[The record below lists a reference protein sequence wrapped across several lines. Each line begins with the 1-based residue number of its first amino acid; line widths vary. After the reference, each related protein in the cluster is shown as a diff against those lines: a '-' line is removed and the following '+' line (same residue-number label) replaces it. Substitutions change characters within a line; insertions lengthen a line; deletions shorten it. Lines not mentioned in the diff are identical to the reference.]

1 MGRKDSPPPCV
12 MNSRQQ
18 LQRSKSYEYPDPAQQ
33 TRFPCLV
40 MSASATASVA
50 SSVVSSP
57 SPSPEP
63 AQYASVR
70 SQTIE
75 RGASPI
81 HYVPRCKASVNL
93 HLKGECSLERSFG
106 SRNGL
111 EKSTGSRSGLEKSM
125 GTKSGLE
132 KSMGTR
138 SGLERSLG
146 RTATLGRDYCDTSSL
161 GSPVK
166 TYMESITPRTVKC
179 VLVGDSGV
187 GKTSLLMRYTVSKFN
202 EQHSPTIYD
211 KFSSE

>member
-1 MGRKDSPPPCV
+1 MGRKDSPPPFI
-12 MNSRQQ
+12 MNNRQQ
-18 LQRSKSYEYPDPAQQ
+18 LQRSKSYEYHDLSQQ
-33 TRFPCLV
+33 TQFPCLAI
-40 MSASATASVA
+40 SASATASVA
-50 SSVVSSP
+50 SSVASSP

-93 HLKGECSLERSFG
+93 HLKQESGLEKSFG

-111 EKSTGSRSGLEKSM
+111 ERSVQSRNGLEKSVQ
-125 GTKSGLE
+125 S
-132 KSMGTR
+132 R

-146 RTATLGRDYCDTSSL
+146 RTATISRDYCDTGSQ
-161 GSPVK
+161 GSPVR
-166 TYMESITPRTVKC
+166 TYMESIAPRTLKC

-187 GKTSLLMRYTVSKFN
+187 GKTSLLMRYTVAKFN

-211 KFSSE
+211 KFSSKRESVKRLR